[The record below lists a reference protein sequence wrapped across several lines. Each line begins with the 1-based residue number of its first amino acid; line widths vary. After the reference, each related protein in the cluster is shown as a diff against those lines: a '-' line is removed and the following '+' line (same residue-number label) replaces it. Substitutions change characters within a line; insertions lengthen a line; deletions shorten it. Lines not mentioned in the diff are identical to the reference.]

1 MVLALPPTTPH
12 TPPGLWYNSPW
23 ISGQKYLKE
32 LKLKTASMK
41 KHKTHIHQTNR
52 AVEKANATF
61 FVLQFHTA
69 ASLVLTVYLKFISE
83 SPNAL
88 SALQNSFLYYHLVI
102 ETWRARCYGCVKKKN
117 CTIFR
122 IWERGFI
129 IFSVNRYIKL
139 SCQIS
144 KIIYILK
151 KNGTYDILFPS

>member
-23 ISGQKYLKE
+23 ISGQKYLEE

-41 KHKTHIHQTNR
+41 KHKTHIHETNG

-102 ETWRARCYGCVKKKN
+102 ETWRARCYGCVKKKKQLYYLQDL
-117 CTIFR
+117 R
-122 IWERGFI
+122 EDL
-129 IFSVNRYIKL
+129 L
-139 SCQIS
+139 SSQW
-144 KIIYILK
+144 
-151 KNGTYDILFPS
+151 TDT